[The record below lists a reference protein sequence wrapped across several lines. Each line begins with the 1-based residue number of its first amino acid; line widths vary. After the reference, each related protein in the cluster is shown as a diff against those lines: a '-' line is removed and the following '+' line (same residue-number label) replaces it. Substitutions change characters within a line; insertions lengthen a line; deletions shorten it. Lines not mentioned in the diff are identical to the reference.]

1 MKMRKMMICLMVL
14 LMGVALLST
23 TSIVIGAVIEDEDAA
38 PVKKEAKPKAAKK
51 KAKKVEKVEE
61 VEEAEPA
68 AEPAVEAAPASE
80 SPSAP
85 GEKPSRT
92 KKVTAYPFY
101 IYQDGAAKANHFYP
115 SGWMGDYGDLRVNVK
130 EMVNPH
136 SAPSCAK
143 ISYTA
148 KGKNGAGWAGVYWQ
162 QPANNW
168 GTANAGY
175 DLSGAKRLT
184 FWARGE
190 KGNEV
195 INEFKVGGIQG
206 EYADTD
212 VAGIGPVKL
221 TTAWKQYTIDLA
233 GKDLSRIAGG
243 FCWAASADEN
253 PDGFAI
259 YLDDIMFEQ

>member
-1 MKMRKMMICLMVL
+1 MKMRRMMICLVVL

-23 TSIVIGAVIEDEDAA
+23 TSIVLGAVIEDEDAA
-38 PVKKEAKPKAAKK
+38 PVKKAVKTKVVKK
-51 KAKKVEKVEE
+51 KAEVKEAVEE
-61 VEEAEPA
+61 AVDAEPA
-68 AEPAVEAAPASE
+68 AEATPAGE

-92 KKVTAYPFY
+92 KKVSAFPFY
-101 IYQDGAAKANHFYP
+101 IYVNGAAKENHCYP

-130 EMVNPH
+130 DVTNPH
-136 SAPSCAK
+136 SLPSNIK

-175 DLSGAKRLT
+175 NLTGAKRLT
-184 FWARGE
+184 FWARGG

-221 TTAWKQYTIDLA
+221 TTAWKQYTIDLT

-253 PDGFAI
+253 PDGFDI
-259 YLDDIMFEQ
+259 FLDDIMFEQ

>member
-1 MKMRKMMICLMVL
+1 MKLRKMMICLMVL

-23 TSIVIGAVIEDEDAA
+23 TSIVLGAVIEDEDAA
-38 PVKKEAKPKAAKK
+38 PVKKAAKTKVSKK
-51 KAKKVEKVEE
+51 KAKVEE
-61 VEEAEPA
+61 VAEPEAEP
-68 AEPAVEAAPASE
+68 EVEAAPASA

-92 KKVTAYPFY
+92 KKVTAFPFY
-101 IYQDGAAKANHFYP
+101 VYQDGAAKVNHYYP

-130 EMVNPH
+130 EITNPH
-136 SAPSCAK
+136 SAPSCVK
-143 ISYTA
+143 ITYTA

-175 DLSGAKRLT
+175 NLTGTKRCT

-221 TTAWKQYTIDLA
+221 TTTWKQYTIDLT

>member
-1 MKMRKMMICLMVL
+1 MKLRKVMICLMVL

-23 TSIVIGAVIEDEDAA
+23 ASIVIGAVIEEEDAA
-38 PVKKEAKPKAAKK
+38 PVKAKVAKK
-51 KAKKVEKVEE
+51 KAAAKKAVKEVVEAE
-61 VEEAEPA
+61 EEA
-68 AEPAVEAAPASE
+68 AVEAAPANE

-92 KKVTAYPFY
+92 KKVTAWPFY
-101 IYQDGAAKANHFYP
+101 IYLNGADKANHCYP

-130 EMVNPH
+130 EMTNPH
-136 SAPSCAK
+136 SAPSCIK

-175 DLSGAKRLT
+175 NLTGAKKLT

-212 VAGIGPVKL
+212 VAGVGPVKL
-221 TTAWKQYTIDLA
+221 TTTWKQYTIDLT

-253 PDGFAI
+253 PDGFNMF
-259 YLDDIMFEQ
+259 LDDIMYE

>member
-1 MKMRKMMICLMVL
+1 MKLRKMMICLMVL

-23 TSIVIGAVIEDEDAA
+23 TSIALGAVIEDEEEA
-38 PVKKEAKPKAAKK
+38 PVKTPAKPKVAKK
-51 KAKKVEKVEE
+51 KAAPAPAEETVEP
-61 VEEAEPA
+61 EA
-68 AEPAVEAAPASE
+68 EAAPASE

-92 KKVTAYPFY
+92 KKVTAFPFY
-101 IYQDGAAKANHFYP
+101 IYLNGADKAHQCYP

-130 EMVNPH
+130 EMTNPH

-148 KGKNGAGWAGVYWQ
+148 KGKNGAGWAGIYWQ

-175 DLSGAKRLT
+175 NLTGAKRLT

-195 INEFKVGGIQG
+195 INEFKVGGVQG

-221 TTAWKQYTIDLA
+221 TNTWKQYTIDLA

>member
-1 MKMRKMMICLMVL
+1 MKLRKMMICLMVL

-23 TSIVIGAVIEDEDAA
+23 TSVVFGAVIEDEDAA
-38 PVKKEAKPKAAKK
+38 PVKKAVKTKVTKK
-51 KAKKVEKVEE
+51 KEAVKEAVEE
-61 VEEAEPA
+61 TVEPAEEPA
-68 AEPAVEAAPASE
+68 AEAAPASE

-101 IYQDGAAKANHFYP
+101 IYQDGAAKVNHYYP

-136 SAPSCAK
+136 SAPSCVK
-143 ISYTA
+143 ITYTA

-175 DLSGAKRLT
+175 NLTGAKRLT

-195 INEFKVGGIQG
+195 INEFKIGGIQG

-253 PDGFAI
+253 PDGFALF
-259 YLDDIMFEQ
+259 LDDIMFEQ

>member
-1 MKMRKMMICLMVL
+1 MVL

-23 TSIVIGAVIEDEDAA
+23 TSIALGAIIEDEDAA
-38 PVKKEAKPKAAKK
+38 PVKKTAKPKAAIK
-51 KAKKVEKVEE
+51 KAAPVEE
-61 VEEAEPA
+61 VEEE
-68 AEPAVEAAPASE
+68 EAVEATPASA

-85 GEKPSRT
+85 GEKPART

-101 IYQDGAAKANHFYP
+101 IYENGAAKANHYYP
-115 SGWMGDYGDLRVNVK
+115 SGWMGDYGDLRINVK
-130 EMVNPH
+130 EMTNPH
-136 SAPSCAK
+136 SAPSCVK
-143 ISYTA
+143 ISYSA
-148 KGKNGAGWAGVYWQ
+148 KGKNGAGWAGTYWQ

-175 DLSGAKRLT
+175 NLTGAKRLT

-212 VAGIGPVKL
+212 VAGVGPVKL
-221 TTAWKQYTIDLA
+221 TTTWKQYTIDLT

-243 FCWAASADEN
+243 FAWSASADEN

-259 YLDDIMFEQ
+259 YLDDMMFEQ

>member
-1 MKMRKMMICLMVL
+1 MKLRKMMICLMVL

-23 TSIVIGAVIEDEDAA
+23 TSIVFGAVIEDEDAA
-38 PVKKEAKPKAAKK
+38 PVKTKVTKK
-51 KAKKVEKVEE
+51 KAAAKAV
-61 VEEAEPA
+61 VEEAVEEET
-68 AEPAVEAAPASE
+68 AETAPASE

-92 KKVTAYPFY
+92 KKVTVYPFY
-101 IYQDGAAKANHFYP
+101 VYENGASKLNHFYP

-136 SAPSCAK
+136 SAPSCVK

-175 DLSGAKRLT
+175 NLTGAKKLT

-221 TTAWKQYTIDLA
+221 TIAWKKYEIDLA

-243 FCWAASADEN
+243 FCWATSADEN
-253 PDGFAI
+253 PDGFNI
-259 YLDDIMFEQ
+259 FIDDIMFE